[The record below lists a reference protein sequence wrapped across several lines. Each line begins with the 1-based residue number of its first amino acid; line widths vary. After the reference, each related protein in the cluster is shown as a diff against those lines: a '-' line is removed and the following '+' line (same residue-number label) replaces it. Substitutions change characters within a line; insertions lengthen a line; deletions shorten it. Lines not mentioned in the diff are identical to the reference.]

1 MIIKLE
7 FCFFSHIISLTFN
20 VKEEGFFFF
29 ILVFF
34 FFFLLTDCLLDRLVP
49 SPPLCSQQNLNK
61 NPLFLSVSPS

>member
-20 VKEEGFFFF
+20 VKEERFF

>member
-20 VKEEGFFFF
+20 VKEERFF
-29 ILVFF
+29 ILV

>member
-29 ILVFF
+29 IL
-34 FFFLLTDCLLDRLVP
+34 FFLLTDCLLDRLVP

>member
-29 ILVFF
+29 ILV

>member
-20 VKEEGFFFF
+20 VKEEGFF